1 MKTDISNRA
10 YCHGPGHA
18 AAGRKAPE
26 DGISGRK
33 DRGWRLPA
41 RFLVFLLGALF
52 LFMVG
57 CGGMRPTFFK
67 LHGFNARTIKK
78 VAVLPLDPLA
88 GDKNS
93 GERFRMA
100 IIAELL
106 SKGVDVVEP
115 GEVIRVM
122 VDMDLQTLRSL
133 TVKDIQEIGTRLGA
147 DYVMTGSV
155 GSYAM
160 RKGGKLTYPDV
171 SITLI
176 LWEVSSGEI
185 VWSVWHATGGS
196 TFASRH
202 FGAQGRTL
210 NEAVHEVVKEAI
222 HVLFYPEF

>member
-10 YCHGPGHA
+10 FRRGPGRISA
-18 AAGRKAPE
+18 SSNAPE
-26 DGISGRK
+26 AGVSGGK
-33 DRGWRLPA
+33 GGCRGLPA
-41 RFLVFLLGALF
+41 GFLAVLLGALF

-57 CGGMRPTFFK
+57 CGGMRPTSYK
-67 LHGFNARTIKK
+67 LQGFDARKIKK

-88 GDKNS
+88 GDRNS

-100 IIAELL
+100 IITQLL
-106 SKGVDVVEP
+106 SRGVDVVEP

-122 VDMDLQTLRSL
+122 IDMDLQSLRGL

-160 RKGGKLTYPDV
+160 RKGANVSYPDV
-171 SITLI
+171 SINLI
-176 LWEVSSGEI
+176 LYEVSTGEI
-185 VWSVWHATGGS
+185 VWSVWHSTGGA

-202 FGAQGRTL
+202 FGAEGRTL
-210 NEAVHEVVKEAI
+210 NEAVREVVKEAI
-222 HVLFYPEF
+222 NVLF

>member
-10 YCHGPGHA
+10 FRHGPGRA
-18 AAGRKAPE
+18 ASGRKALE
-26 DGISGRK
+26 AGVTGRK
-33 DRGWRLPA
+33 GRGWRLPA
-41 RFLVFLLGALF
+41 GFLALLLGALF

-57 CGGMRPTFFK
+57 CGGTRQTFYK

-122 VDMDLQTLRSL
+122 VDMDLQSLRSL

-160 RKGGKLTYPDV
+160 RKGARVSYPDV
-171 SITLI
+171 SITLL

-185 VWSVWHATGGS
+185 VWSVWHATGGA

-202 FGAQGRTL
+202 FGAEGRTL
-210 NEAVHEVVKEAI
+210 NEAVQEVVKEAI
-222 HVLFYPEF
+222 NVLFYPVF